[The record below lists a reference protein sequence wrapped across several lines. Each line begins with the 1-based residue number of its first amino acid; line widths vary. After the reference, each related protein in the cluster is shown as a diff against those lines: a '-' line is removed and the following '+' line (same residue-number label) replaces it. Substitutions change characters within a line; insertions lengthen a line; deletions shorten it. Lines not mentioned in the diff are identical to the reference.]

1 MDFFRFVEARDH
13 ASRVSN
19 ENLEHK
25 RAPHAGAQAILAL
38 ACLAA
43 LPALT
48 PRASAEEK
56 TGKDGS
62 VPLVYSVE
70 NTGAAYP
77 TPTFPSFAQ
86 LPIIRPLP
94 DPFTFVNG
102 LRDTNFN
109 AWEVR
114 RNEISAA
121 IQKYEIGPKPDCHD
135 CTITANYVP
144 AAAGSVAGLLTVN
157 VTRNGKTMTIT
168 SDITLPQGQG
178 SGPFPALIPMEL
190 TSFSFGG
197 TTINFPPPT
206 PDYGSLP
213 TDVFQGTPIA
223 TVGFPLG
230 QVASYAFSS
239 PSVHTTDPF
248 YTLYPELCA
257 GICTSNGATVTSNSG
272 EYAAWAWGV
281 SRLIDGMEIATH
293 QSVNPLPID
302 MTHLGVT
309 GCSYAG
315 KMALIAG
322 AFDERLALTIAQE
335 NGGGGAPAW
344 RVSHE
349 IEAAGSVEDIDDT
362 NYDWWAGQMQQ
373 FSGANVYKLP
383 EDHHELLA
391 MVAPRALL
399 QTGNTDFY
407 WLSNRANYVSSKATQ
422 KVYNQFGIGDRFG
435 YYIDGGHAHCA
446 TLPAESPAVSAF
458 VNKFMLGQ
466 TSVNSDIEV
475 NPFPTLDAARW
486 TWWWGSGENASA
498 DPQFP
503 NNWVSGGNA
512 VVSLDT
518 GLGFLQINEGQSV
531 EAGYQLK
538 MPGTHPAATVTLT
551 GGNVEADIRCSD
563 ASSYTLTIPF
573 PGNKPY
579 SIGAN
584 KDGWIIQAGSV
595 QGVAPATA
603 CPSGVTSG
611 VIENA
616 YFSALGVP
624 NGVGNP
630 PLSPGFTTTDTTD
643 PLDVRFA
650 CSANGQTTGYSSTVN
665 VNKQ

>member
-1 MDFFRFVEARDH
+1 
-13 ASRVSN
+13 
-19 ENLEHK
+19 
-25 RAPHAGAQAILAL
+25 
-38 ACLAA
+38 
-43 LPALT
+43 
-48 PRASAEEK
+48 
-56 TGKDGS
+56 
-62 VPLVYSVE
+62 
-70 NTGAAYP
+70 
-77 TPTFPSFAQ
+77 
-86 LPIIRPLP
+86 
-94 DPFTFVNG
+94 
-102 LRDTNFN
+102 
-109 AWEVR
+109 
-114 RNEISAA
+114 
-121 IQKYEIGPKPDCHD
+121 
-135 CTITANYVP
+135 
-144 AAAGSVAGLLTVN
+144 
-157 VTRNGKTMTIT
+157 
-168 SDITLPQGQG
+168 
-178 SGPFPALIPMEL
+178 
-190 TSFSFGG
+190 
-197 TTINFPPPT
+197 
-206 PDYGSLP
+206 
-213 TDVFQGTPIA
+213 
-223 TVGFPLG
+223 
-230 QVASYAFSS
+230 
-239 PSVHTTDPF
+239 
-248 YTLYPELCA
+248 
-257 GICTSNGATVTSNSG
+257 CTSNGNTVTSNSG

-281 SRLIDGMEIATH
+281 SRLIDGMEIASH
-293 QSVNPLPID
+293 QSINPLPID
-302 MTHLGVT
+302 MSHLAVT

-315 KMALIAG
+315 KMALISG
-322 AFDERLALTIAQE
+322 AFDERVALTIAQE

-349 IEAAGSVEDIDDT
+349 IEAAGAVEDVDDT

-383 EDHHELLA
+383 EDHHELMA

-407 WLSNRANYVSSKATQ
+407 WLSNRSNYVSSRATQ

-435 YYIDGGHAHCA
+435 FYIDGGHAHCA
-446 TLPAESPAVSAF
+446 TLPSEAPAISAF

-466 TSVNSDIEV
+466 ASVNSDVEV
-475 NPFPTLDAARW
+475 TPFPTLDTNRW
-486 TWWWGSGENASA
+486 TWWWGSGENPAA

-512 VVSLDT
+512 VLSLGT
-518 GLGFLQINEGQSV
+518 GLGLLQVNEGQTV

-551 GGNVEADIRCSD
+551 GGNVEADIRCAD

-573 PGNKPY
+573 AGNKPY

-584 KDGWIIQAGSV
+584 KDGWIIAAGSV
-595 QGVAPATA
+595 QGTAPATA

-650 CSANGQTTGYSSTVN
+650 CSVNGESTGYSATVN